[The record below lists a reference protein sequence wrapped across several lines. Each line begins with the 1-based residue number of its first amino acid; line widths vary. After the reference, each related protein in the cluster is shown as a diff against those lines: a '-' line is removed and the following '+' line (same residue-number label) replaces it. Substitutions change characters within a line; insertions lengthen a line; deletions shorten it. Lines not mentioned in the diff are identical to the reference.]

1 MLKFFLKG
9 AVIYFHTYKEK
20 LVEWKQIVFI
30 EVKGNKVTKVTFP
43 FTLGK
48 AILDI
53 FTEININRKKIL
65 LFVKDDFCDKV
76 LEMTNLHDA
85 GTFQKERQNFY
96 SASDLIKTISIF
108 SWIGCPLQIAFSCF
122 ESPLPPWRH
131 SSGWRPM
138 ILIFIALTKLE
149 FIL

>member
-1 MLKFFLKG
+1 MF
-9 AVIYFHTYKEK
+9 
-20 LVEWKQIVFI
+20 FI

-108 SWIGCPLQIAFSCF
+108 S
-122 ESPLPPWRH
+122 
-131 SSGWRPM
+131 
-138 ILIFIALTKLE
+138 
-149 FIL
+149 